1 MLGQIERGSM
11 QIYFWFINFSFLLM
25 FLNVIYLI
33 SEDQMKFIT
42 KNEMVHNAALIPD
55 RASI

>member
-1 MLGQIERGSM
+1 M

-25 FLNVIYLI
+25 FLNIIYLI

-42 KNEMVHNAALIPD
+42 KNEMVHNAALTEH
-55 RASI
+55 RFN